1 MNILKFLAQK
11 LVAPAQ
17 TISRDQLDVAKGNE
31 DNTEL
36 LKKFGIVTTDLR
48 KAIEDQT
55 LVMYE
60 RSQIYQTVDRSLNHP
75 LMSAA
80 AGMFAE
86 VACLTA
92 DTKIPLLDG
101 RILTILEIL
110 EEYKA
115 GKENWVYSCTN
126 QGKPKAE
133 KILWAVEQPKQKE
146 TLRVWLDNEEYVEAS
161 INHRFIRRDGTL
173 CRADEL
179 KVGESLMPFHR
190 TTYFGYQNIFDNLN
204 KVWEATHQFVVR
216 DTVGLDVKK
225 SNEGK
230 NVCKDDSV
238 LVIHH
243 KDFNKLNNSPNNL
256 PVMKVKEHIAYHG
269 DNVRLHMQDPE
280 HIKLVSE
287 NSTRSNK
294 ERWANASEDDKKRFW
309 QAGVKARQDNGFV
322 VWNKGTRKTRVC
334 KQCGKVFKVF
344 RSKSQYCSL
353 ECSYESKKRRKES
366 VCGIC
371 DKVFEHLLSEKRKY
385 CSRLCADKAKSVEM
399 LGNKFREHS
408 LQPSHNHKITKIE
421 VIGEQT
427 VYDITVS
434 GSHLF
439 ALDCGIYVHNTTRS
453 QLQESTVWVTAK
465 NKEYQYQIEK
475 MFDIINLE
483 EVIYD
488 WAWTIAVFGDLF
500 VQVFGQPGIGIVSI
514 NDDQHPV
521 NVSRVDYNGRLIG
534 FYETPMGYAQ
544 ADERKLLTP
553 WDYVHLRLLG
563 AKKRRPMYADP
574 QYCLKGDTQ
583 IQLLNGTNPTIKE
596 MVENRD
602 KYIGK
607 ELWSIN
613 PRTQG
618 LEVDTII
625 DAKKTRLNAQ
635 LVRVHLDNDEY
646 IDCTP
651 DHKFMLRDGT
661 FKEAE
666 LLDQGESLMP
676 LYSKFVGRN
685 KKMGGYKTVYNPKDG
700 KYHFEHRLVHGKI
713 TRGNVVHHKDYNPK
727 NNESNNLE
735 TKTIVDHAKLHQ
747 ILSKHLQKLYKN
759 PTLKALYHK
768 KQKEGRQ
775 KAYANSKFRVY
786 CSELISKA
794 SLEHWQN
801 PEYRNKTL
809 KAIKKSIT
817 PVVIQKRAQTLRE
830 TLKNP
835 EIRKKYSHIQ
845 TPESKKKQQ
854 DNWLDDDFRLKM
866 YQSHRDDCQ
875 CFRCKSLRR
884 KGVLLNHKVLKVEW
898 LVEREDTYDITTA
911 KNHNFPTGAGV
922 FVHNSEFRTISIMTP
937 DVRRLTS
944 KYGTSVLADA
954 LPIWKR
960 LRLTEDSIL
969 MARINKTPTRY
980 IYKITIP
987 EGNANAESVANLI
1000 DQYISELKRAR
1011 ALNVDEASPS
1021 YQDRF
1026 QGLGA
1031 LEDIIVP
1038 VWGNSDNFNIEK
1050 IGGEVDIRWIVDVEE
1065 LRNQLATALKVPL
1078 GLLSGYSKEGN
1089 PGGLGQNSVERL
1101 DIRFARQARRVQR
1114 SIQNG
1119 LTRLAQIHLAYQGMN
1134 PDLNLFEIHMAE
1146 TSTAEEEELKDALDK
1161 GVDIADK
1168 LFEFYA
1174 KILGADFDAREC
1186 AEYINKKFLK
1196 LNDADLDAWV
1206 LKGNKQAFAPREEE
1220 PVPGV
1225 ETPPARDDFA
1235 APAEG
1240 EGEAEAGGASE
1251 FNPFKESNS
1260 VSDLKSALPMTSK
1273 KVKLNEGTDKETD
1286 AIVGSN
1292 EEWDKNWKDLKIK
1305 IEPSTVPK
1313 PE

>member
-216 DTVGLDVKK
+216 DIVGLDVKK
-225 SNEGK
+225 SN
-230 NVCKDDSV
+230 
-238 LVIHH
+238 
-243 KDFNKLNNSPNNL
+243 
-256 PVMKVKEHIAYHG
+256 
-269 DNVRLHMQDPE
+269 
-280 HIKLVSE
+280 
-287 NSTRSNK
+287 T
-294 ERWANASEDDKKRFW
+294 
-309 QAGVKARQDNGFV
+309 
-322 VWNKGTRKTRVC
+322 
-334 KQCGKVFKVF
+334 
-344 RSKSQYCSL
+344 
-353 ECSYESKKRRKES
+353 
-366 VCGIC
+366 
-371 DKVFEHLLSEKRKY
+371 
-385 CSRLCADKAKSVEM
+385 
-399 LGNKFREHS
+399 

-488 WAWTIAVFGDLF
+488 WAWTIAAFGDLF

-1225 ETPPARDDFA
+1225 ETPSDFEGGDEFA
-1235 APAEG
+1235 APGAG
-1240 EGEAEAGGASE
+1240 AGEAEPGGSSE

-1286 AIVGSN
+1286 AIAGSN